1 MRREGLAIA
10 RCTVAQLISALGL
23 QCVIRSRPVRT
34 TESDKA
40 APCPLNLV
48 NRQSSS
54 VRPNAL
60 WLSNFTYD
68 ATWKGF
74 VCVAYF
80 IDAYACCTV
89 GWRVSRSAHA
99 EFVRDAL
106 EQALHER
113 RPIQGDGLVHHSD
126 RGSQYVS
133 LRPNG
138 RLSDAGIEP
147 SVGSVGDSYDN
158 ALAETISGIYK
169 AEVIHWRGPWRS
181 FEAVEFTTL
190 EWVDWF
196 NTRRLIEP
204 IGNIPPVEAED
215 CCYAV
220 MEQSHMAA

>member
-1 MRREGLAIA
+1 MPAEDRRRRIYQANFDVYGVRKVWRQMRREGLAIA

-89 GWRVSRSAHA
+89 GWRVSRSATPSSFA
-99 EFVRDAL
+99 M
-106 EQALHER
+106 
-113 RPIQGDGLVHHSD
+113 PWS
-126 RGSQYVS
+126 
-133 LRPNG
+133 
-138 RLSDAGIEP
+138 RLSTSEGQ
-147 SVGSVGDSYDN
+147 
-158 ALAETISGIYK
+158 YK
-169 AEVIHWRGPWRS
+169 ATASSIILIG
-181 FEAVEFTTL
+181 AAI
-190 EWVDWF
+190 
-196 NTRRLIEP
+196 RL
-204 IGNIPPVEAED
+204 AQ
-215 CCYAV
+215 A
-220 MEQSHMAA
+220 